1 MRLGCAIL
9 LTIAV
14 IGFGCDKAAR
24 ESSAAKEAAAEAEA
38 AVRVQKPKPVIVRT
52 GLPAVSRGPLE
63 IDPGGF
69 SLGTILPNS
78 VHETVATLR
87 NKGTAPMRITSARS
101 SCMCTVP
108 KGLEGTVI
116 PPGGSHPFSMVF
128 TTSDAPGSKDAKVWV
143 EFETG
148 GERQHLLVRI
158 DADVALIVRSEP
170 PYIDA
175 LNGVDSGTVRVES
188 TDGKPFSILS
198 AYGSDPV
205 FADGFD
211 PGADDARNAYT
222 LQWDVAFPT
231 MSGCDN
237 ARLWWVVETDHPDC
251 PVLPLR
257 IRHDCTGL
265 RADPD
270 HQQRGWIFR
279 EYLVNL
285 GSVTGGVPVEVEV
298 DLRRLPSLQRISV
311 TAVEALG
318 EDATA
323 ELLEAQQGGGQFTT
337 CTVRFTAH
345 RGVEGLMYE
354 MVMFRTASGDK
365 DVAFVARV
373 KN

>member
-1 MRLGCAIL
+1 MRLGYAIL
-9 LTIAV
+9 LTIAAT
-14 IGFGCDKAAR
+14 GFGCDKAAK
-24 ESSAAKEAAAEAEA
+24 ESSTAKEPADAAAV
-38 AVRVQKPKPVIVRT
+38 VRVQKPQPVIVRT
-52 GLPAVSRGPLE
+52 GLPAVSRGALE

-69 SLGTILPNS
+69 NLGTIPPHS
-78 VHETVATLR
+78 VRETVATLR
-87 NKGTAPMRITSARS
+87 NTGSTPMTITSAKS

-108 KGLEGTVI
+108 KGLEGIVI
-116 PPGGSHPFSMVF
+116 PPGGSHPFSMTF
-128 TTSDAPGSKDAKVWV
+128 TTSDAPGAKDAKVWV

-148 GERQHLLVRI
+148 GQRQHLLVRI
-158 DADVALIVRSEP
+158 DADVALVVRSEP

-175 LNGVDSGTVRVES
+175 LNGVASGTVRIES

-198 AYGSDPV
+198 AYAEDPV

-211 PGADDARNAYT
+211 PGVDDVRSAYT

-231 MSGCDN
+231 VSGCDN
-237 ARLWWVVETDHPDC
+237 AKLWWVVETDHPDC

-265 RADPD
+265 RADAD

-285 GSVTGGVPVEVEV
+285 GSVKGGLPVEVEV

-311 TAVEALG
+311 TSVESLSD
-318 EDATA
+318 DATA
-323 ELLEAQQGGGQFTT
+323 ELVEAREGGGLFTT
-337 CTVRFTAH
+337 CTVRFTAR
-345 RGVEGLMYE
+345 RGVEELLYA

-373 KN
+373 LPD

>member
-1 MRLGCAIL
+1 MRLGYAIL

-14 IGFGCDKAAR
+14 TGFGCDQTAR
-24 ESSAAKEAAAEAEA
+24 ESSAEMEEAAEAEA
-38 AVRVQKPKPVIVRT
+38 AVRAQKPKPVIVRT
-52 GLPAVSRGPLE
+52 GLPAVSRGPLK

-69 SLGTILPNS
+69 DLGTIPPHS
-78 VHETVATLR
+78 AYETMATLS
-87 NKGTAPMRITSARS
+87 NNGSAPMTITSAKS

-108 KGLEGTVI
+108 KGLEGSVI
-116 PPGGSHPFSMVF
+116 PPGGSHPFSMTF
-128 TTSDAPGSKDAKVWV
+128 TTSDAPGAKDAKVWV
-143 EFETG
+143 YFEAG
-148 GERQHLLVRI
+148 GEAQHLMVRI
-158 DADVALIVRSEP
+158 EADVALVVRSEP
-170 PYIDA
+170 PYVDA
-175 LNGVDSGTVRVES
+175 LNGVASGTVRIES

-198 AYGSDPV
+198 TYGGDPV

-211 PGADDARNAYT
+211 PQVDDARTAYT

-237 ARLWWVVETDHPDC
+237 AKLWWVVETDHPDC

-265 RADPD
+265 RADAD

-279 EYLVNL
+279 EYLANL
-285 GSVTGGVPVEVEV
+285 GSVKAGVPVEVEV

-311 TAVEALG
+311 TSVESLS
-318 EDATA
+318 EDVTA
-323 ELLEAQQGGGQFTT
+323 ELVEAREGEGLFTT

-345 RGVEGLMYE
+345 RGVEGLVYA
-354 MVMFRTASGDK
+354 MVKFSTASGDK

-373 KN
+373 QS